1 LLAVELPSPVPR
13 PRPPSPVPVV
23 PPFPIGSTI
32 TQRALSLDP
41 YPLFHQLRDREP
53 LTWAPALGQW
63 LVTSRDLGME
73 VLRDPERFR
82 TDDPASPIRDTFGA
96 QMLSTEGELQRRYK
110 SACSAPFNA
119 RAVDESRAV
128 VQSIVDRHADALPRA
143 GEIELRQSFAGPVA
157 VSTVARVMG
166 LSSALDDQLRTWYET
181 FADAL
186 MNYSRDSET
195 RTRAH
200 AAVLAFRA
208 AIAPRLANPDSHERT
223 LLDVLARAH
232 PRMLDDEEI
241 GSNALIILFGGIET
255 TEALIAN
262 ALWALLK
269 HPDAMERARS
279 SDEALERC
287 IEESLRWEPAVQTCT
302 RYVPVAASLAGVEL
316 PAGALVQVMLGA
328 MGRDP
333 KHFAEPDR
341 FDPWR
346 TETVSHSAFGF
357 GRHFCLGAALARLEA
372 RLAIRRLLDDFPSMR
387 LDAARSAPPSGH
399 EFRKPEALL
408 VNVE

>member
-1 LLAVELPSPVPR
+1 M
-13 PRPPSPVPVV
+13 
-23 PPFPIGSTI
+23 PPFPLGATI

-41 YPLFHQLRDREP
+41 YPLFHQLREHEP
-53 LTWAPALGQW
+53 LTWAPALEQW

-96 QMLSTEGELQRRYK
+96 QMLSTEGEIQRRYK

-119 RAVDESRAV
+119 RAVEASRAL
-128 VQSIVDRHADALPRA
+128 VQTIVDRHADALPRA
-143 GEIELRQSFAGPVA
+143 GEIEVRQSFAGPVA
-157 VSTVARVMG
+157 VSTVARVLG
-166 LSSALDDQLRTWYET
+166 LSASLDAQLRAWYET

-186 MNYSRDSET
+186 MNYSRDSAT

-200 AAVLAFRA
+200 AAVRSFRE
-208 AIAPRLANPDSHERT
+208 AITPRLANPDPLERT
-223 LLDVLARAH
+223 LLDALARAH
-232 PRMLDDEEI
+232 PRLLDDEEI

-255 TEALIAN
+255 TEALISN
-262 ALWALLK
+262 ALWALLN
-269 HPDAMERARS
+269 HRAELERARA

-302 RYVPVAASLAGVEL
+302 RYIPVATTLAGVEL
-316 PAGALVQVMLGA
+316 PAGALIQVMLGA
-328 MGRDP
+328 MSRDP
-333 KHFAEPDR
+333 QHFAEPDR

-346 TETVSHSAFGF
+346 SETVPHSAFGF

-372 RLAIRRLLDDFPSMR
+372 RLAIRRLLRDFPLMR
-387 LDAARSAPPSGH
+387 LDETRSTPPSGH
-399 EFRKPEALL
+399 EFRKPDAL
-408 VNVE
+408 VVIVD